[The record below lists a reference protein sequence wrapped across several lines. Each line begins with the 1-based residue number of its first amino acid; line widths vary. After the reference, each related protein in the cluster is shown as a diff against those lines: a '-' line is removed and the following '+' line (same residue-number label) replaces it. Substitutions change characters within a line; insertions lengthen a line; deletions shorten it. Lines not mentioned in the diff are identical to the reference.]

1 MIVRFYDMKSIKFPN
16 MFSTNSTKVW
26 EESEYLKATDQ
37 NLKLVVQ
44 SMHGEL
50 LGDPYFGT
58 LLREYMFDQNSYILR
73 DIIADMIYT
82 QVAIFIPQLYVTR
95 RDIQI
100 FQDKRKGQLICQV
113 HGINQLDYQPNTFEL
128 LLFKDSQE

>member
-37 NLKLVVQ
+37 NLKLVIQ

-128 LLFKDSQE
+128 LLFKESQE

>member
-1 MIVRFYDMKSIKFPN
+1 MKSIKFPN

-26 EESEYLKATDQ
+26 DESEYLKATDQ
-37 NLKLVVQ
+37 NLKLVIQ

-100 FQDKRKGQLICQV
+100 FQDRRKGQLICQIR
-113 HGINQLDYQPNTFEL
+113 GINQLDYQPNTFEL
-128 LLFKDSQE
+128 LLFKESQE

>member
-1 MIVRFYDMKSIKFPN
+1 MKSIKFPN

-37 NLKLVVQ
+37 NLKLVIQ

-58 LLREYMFDQNSYILR
+58 LLKEYMFDQNSYILR

-95 RDIQI
+95 KGIEI
-100 FQDKRKGQLICQV
+100 FQNKRKGQLICQI
-113 HGINQLDYQPNTFEL
+113 HGINQLDFQANTFEL
-128 LLFKDSQE
+128 ELFKDAQV

>member
-1 MIVRFYDMKSIKFPN
+1 MKSIKFPN
-16 MFSTNSTKVW
+16 MFSTNSTRVW
-26 EESEYLKATDQ
+26 QESEYLDATSQ
-37 NLKLVVQ
+37 NLKLLVQ

-50 LGDPYFGT
+50 LGDPYFGV

-95 RDIQI
+95 RGIEI
-100 FQDKRKGQLICQV
+100 FQDKRKGQLICQI
-113 HGINQLDYQPNTFEL
+113 HGINQLDFQPNTFEL
-128 LLFKDSQE
+128 LLFTNEQA

>member
-1 MIVRFYDMKSIKFPN
+1 MKSIKFPN

-37 NLKLVVQ
+37 NLKLVIQ

-58 LLREYMFDQNSYILR
+58 LLEEYMFDQNSYILR

-113 HGINQLDYQPNTFEL
+113 HGVNQLDYQPNTFEL
-128 LLFKDSQE
+128 LLFKESQE

>member
-1 MIVRFYDMKSIKFPN
+1 MKSIKFPN

-37 NLKLVVQ
+37 NLKLVLQ

-100 FQDKRKGQLICQV
+100 FQDKRKGQLVCQIR
-113 HGINQLDYQPNTFEL
+113 GINQLDYQPNTFEL
-128 LLFKDSQE
+128 LLFKESQE

>member
-1 MIVRFYDMKSIKFPN
+1 
-16 MFSTNSTKVW
+16 
-26 EESEYLKATDQ
+26 
-37 NLKLVVQ
+37 
-44 SMHGEL
+44 MHGEL

-100 FQDKRKGQLICQV
+100 FQDRRKGQLICQIR
-113 HGINQLDYQPNTFEL
+113 GINQLDYQPNTFEL
-128 LLFKDSQE
+128 LLFKESQE

>member
-1 MIVRFYDMKSIKFPN
+1 MKSIKFPN

-37 NLKLVVQ
+37 NLKLVIQ

-113 HGINQLDYQPNTFEL
+113 HGVNQLDYRPNTFEL
-128 LLFKDSQE
+128 LLFKESQE